1 MNIEI
6 PKEFPQIIPENIY
19 KSINEIE
26 PEIQKLDEF
35 SILLTLRFMKSTI
48 ESIYNYSKICFVIA
62 IDNSRAINIY
72 DKLINLLISISLCR
86 CFYYLEIPFSIVIFS
101 DYIYQFVIKD
111 FKEKFSIQTIQKI
124 YDSIIVE
131 RYFTRIF
138 DVCYYIQKKIE
149 FPNECQNRIALIIS
163 NGIDVNL
170 NVGNQWRKYLNSN
183 IEYCFFFNKGQE
195 TKNEN
200 MEKIMNI
207 WKEFEKYSNI
217 PIIDFNLEEIL
228 YNQVKLFKFEN
239 LLKSLKEQKEEETPE
254 GDEFDPKYMEDF
266 DYIIDDFSMGI
277 FDKDIL
283 YNKKNET
290 FIKIGKQEKITK
302 KIFIF
307 PIQIRNNFIIQL
319 KEKIEEDKIKIFLN
333 CFESKIPLINQKLID
348 KIFPPN
354 KPTHYAPSA
363 KGSKLNISGLLNFF
377 MTHGQENKI

>member
-1 MNIEI
+1 M
-6 PKEFPQIIPENIY
+6 
-19 KSINEIE
+19 
-26 PEIQKLDEF
+26 
-35 SILLTLRFMKSTI
+35 LLYT
-48 ESIYNYSKICFVIA
+48 
-62 IDNSRAINIY
+62 
-72 DKLINLLISISLCR
+72 
-86 CFYYLEIPFSIVIFS
+86 
-101 DYIYQFVIKD
+101 
-111 FKEKFSIQTIQKI
+111 
-124 YDSIIVE
+124 
-131 RYFTRIF
+131 
-138 DVCYYIQKKIE
+138 KKIE

-377 MTHGQENKI
+377 MTHGQENKFWLEKKTRLKKDYRISIIIDSSRSCFNKYFLHSPLVL